1 MIDVKFAVETKDG
14 NWLENINSI
23 KECFEH
29 NVKKIYETTFGGI
42 KTMQVLV
49 YSNSENKYC
58 FNFMNGYFTI
68 EALYQLQIYDAKH
81 KILCGRHNEILS
93 EEIAIMLG
101 KECSMEIGAIPK
113 ARIGKGR
120 VLMQA
125 RKCNKTTFKEIL
137 NRYHYSQFDSIFLEL
152 LSPDD
157 LYMKSLILKRDN
169 GLNKEDINFNR
180 MVKGKCSCRP
190 YGADYKWLDYLQTI
204 DYEK

>member
-14 NWLENINSI
+14 NWFENINSI
-23 KECFEH
+23 EECFEH
-29 NVKKIYETTFGGI
+29 NVKKIYETTFGTKQLLIYDNG
-42 KTMQVLV
+42 
-49 YSNSENKYC
+49 NSQYN
-58 FNFMNGYFTI
+58 FNFMSGYFTI
-68 EALYQLQIYDAKH
+68 EALYQLQIYDAKN
-81 KILCGRHNEILS
+81 KILFGRHDEILS

-113 ARIGKGR
+113 TKMGRGRI
-120 VLMQA
+120 LMQA
-125 RKCNKTTFKEIL
+125 RKCNKATFKEIL
-137 NRYHYSQFDSIFLEL
+137 NGYHYSQFDSIFLEL

-169 GLNKEDINFNR
+169 GLNKEDIKFNR

>member
-14 NWLENINSI
+14 NWFENINSI
-23 KECFEH
+23 EECFSH
-29 NVKKIYETTFGGI
+29 DIKKIYETTFGKQLLIYDNG
-42 KTMQVLV
+42 
-49 YSNSENKYC
+49 NSQYN
-58 FNFMNGYFTI
+58 FNFMSGYFTI

-81 KILCGRHNEILS
+81 KILSGRHDEILS

-113 ARIGKGR
+113 TKMGRGRI
-120 VLMQA
+120 LMQA
-125 RKCNKTTFKEIL
+125 RKCNKATFKEIL
-137 NRYHYSQFDSIFLEL
+137 NGYHYSQFDSIFLEL

-169 GLNKEDINFNR
+169 GLNKEDIKFNR

-190 YGADYKWLDYLQTI
+190 YGVDYKWLDYLQTI
-204 DYEK
+204 DYEE

>member
-14 NWLENINSI
+14 NWFENINSI
-23 KECFEH
+23 EECFSH
-29 NVKKIYETTFGGI
+29 DVKKIYETTFGTKQLLIYDNG
-42 KTMQVLV
+42 
-49 YSNSENKYC
+49 NSQYN
-58 FNFMNGYFTI
+58 FNFMSGYFTI

-81 KILCGRHNEILS
+81 KILSGRHDEILS

-101 KECSMEIGAIPK
+101 TECSMEIGAIPK
-113 ARIGKGR
+113 TRIGKGQR
-120 VLMQA
+120 LVQI
-125 RKCNKTTFKEIL
+125 RKCSKATFKEIL
-137 NRYHYSQFDSIFLEL
+137 NGYHYSQFDSIFLEL

-169 GLNKEDINFNR
+169 GLNKEDIKFNR

-204 DYEK
+204 DYEE

>member
-14 NWLENINSI
+14 NWFENINSI
-23 KECFEH
+23 EECFSH
-29 NVKKIYETTFGGI
+29 DVKKIYETTFGTKQLLIYDNG
-42 KTMQVLV
+42 
-49 YSNSENKYC
+49 NSQYN
-58 FNFMNGYFTI
+58 FNFMSGYFTI

-81 KILCGRHNEILS
+81 KILSGRHDEILS

-113 ARIGKGR
+113 TKMGRGRI
-120 VLMQA
+120 LMQA
-125 RKCNKTTFKEIL
+125 RKCNKATFKEIL
-137 NRYHYSQFDSIFLEL
+137 NGYHYSQFDSIFLEL

-169 GLNKEDINFNR
+169 GLNKEDIKFNR

>member
-14 NWLENINSI
+14 NWFENINSI
-23 KECFEH
+23 EECFEH
-29 NVKKIYETTFGGI
+29 NVKKIYETTFGTKQLLIYDNGNN
-42 KTMQVLV
+42 Q
-49 YSNSENKYC
+49 YN
-58 FNFMNGYFTI
+58 FNFMSGYFTI

-81 KILCGRHNEILS
+81 KILSGRHDEILS

-113 ARIGKGR
+113 TKMGRGRI
-120 VLMQA
+120 LMQA
-125 RKCNKTTFKEIL
+125 RKCNKATFKEIL
-137 NRYHYSQFDSIFLEL
+137 NGYHYSQFDSIFLEL

-169 GLNKEDINFNR
+169 GLNKEDIKFNR

>member
-14 NWLENINSI
+14 NWFENINSI
-23 KECFEH
+23 EECFSH
-29 NVKKIYETTFGGI
+29 DVKKIYETTFGTKQLLIYDNG
-42 KTMQVLV
+42 
-49 YSNSENKYC
+49 NSQYN
-58 FNFMNGYFTI
+58 FNFMSGYFTI

-81 KILCGRHNEILS
+81 KILSGRHDEILS

-113 ARIGKGR
+113 TRIGKGQR
-120 VLMQA
+120 LVQI
-125 RKCNKTTFKEIL
+125 RKCNKATFKEIL
-137 NRYHYSQFDSIFLEL
+137 NGYHYSQFDSIFLEL

-169 GLNKEDINFNR
+169 GLNKEDIKFNR

-204 DYEK
+204 DYEE